1 MRLLDVEGIDVL
13 YGELQALWDVSLD
26 VGEGE
31 FVVLVGS
38 NGAGKTTILRA
49 ISGILKPAKG
59 RISFAGRDITGMPP
73 HRIAELGLAHIPEGR
88 QLFPKMTVL
97 ENLKAGAYIKRARE
111 RVEEILESIFTLFPL
126 LKERRDQLAGT
137 LSGGERQMLAIAR
150 GLMLRPKLLMLDEPS
165 LGLAP
170 KLVLKVF
177 EKLKMLHE
185 EGLTILL
192 VEQNVKYALELAD
205 RGYVIET
212 GRIVLHGSGK
222 ELLQDPMVKK
232 AYLGL

>member
-38 NGAGKTTILRA
+38 NGAGKTTTLRA

-111 RVEEILESIFTLFPL
+111 RVEETLESIFTLFPL
-126 LKERRDQLAGT
+126 LRERRDQLAGT

-150 GLMLRPKLLMLDEPS
+150 GLMLRPKLLMLD
-165 LGLAP
+165 
-170 KLVLKVF
+170 
-177 EKLKMLHE
+177 
-185 EGLTILL
+185 
-192 VEQNVKYALELAD
+192 
-205 RGYVIET
+205 
-212 GRIVLHGSGK
+212 
-222 ELLQDPMVKK
+222 
-232 AYLGL
+232 

>member
-38 NGAGKTTILRA
+38 NGAGKTTTLRA

-111 RVEEILESIFTLFPL
+111 RVEETLESIFTLFPL
-126 LKERRDQLAGT
+126 LRERRDQLAGT

-212 GRIVLHGSGK
+212 GRIVLQGSGK